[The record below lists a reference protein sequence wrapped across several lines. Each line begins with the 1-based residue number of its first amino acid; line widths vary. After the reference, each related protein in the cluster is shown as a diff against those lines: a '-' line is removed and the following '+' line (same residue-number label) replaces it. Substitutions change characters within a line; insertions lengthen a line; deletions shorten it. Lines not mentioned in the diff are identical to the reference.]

1 MTFLYK
7 LKKINTSPLRIL
19 YMLMLQIIP
28 LLTLMLICM
37 WYEEST
43 PSLGISRPQ
52 ESQGEVLV
60 IEVAG

>member
-1 MTFLYK
+1 
-7 LKKINTSPLRIL
+7 
-19 YMLMLQIIP
+19 MLQIIP